1 MVRIALVM
9 IASMVI
15 VIQRCSADQ
24 IPQPPVFGLIA
35 QKLVFEGLRYL
46 SISSIK
52 ELVSLER
59 SWRAL
64 SSLEIRHLACL
75 IFTHLN
81 IVGTECQCLSTAS
94 CKRKSG

>member
-1 MVRIALVM
+1 MVRIALVI
-9 IASMVI
+9 IAIMVI
-15 VIQRCSADQ
+15 V
-24 IPQPPVFGLIA
+24 V
-35 QKLVFEGLRYL
+35 VFEGLRYL

-64 SSLEIRHLACL
+64 SSLEIGHLACL